1 MASILFFDPR
11 CRKPYSTRTRTE
23 VAMAGT
29 ELTVSRVADALN
41 ALVMQRYRSVPEGR
55 YLPAATVGGIEH
67 VVLLR
72 DARCLKE
79 MHGRFPNAHLYLWLH
94 DRILPGSKN
103 GRRLAAQ
110 ASLLRRQSLTVICV
124 SDWQREGA
132 EAVLRRMRGC
142 GHVRAC
148 TIYNPIEDS
157 LMPNGAAVDPTKLVF
172 FSSPNKGLT
181 YTLDA
186 FRALRE
192 CMPDLR
198 LCVGNPGY
206 KDLPHIDIDGVEWLG
221 ALPTAAIQAEV
232 RTALCVVHFN
242 FVLAETFGLVFAES
256 NAVGTPVLT
265 HDYGAAREVIS
276 DSRQLLPVLPYQQA
290 YERAARL
297 LPLNWRR
304 ASARYGMRLG
314 IFEPYIERIRAW
326 REGERPKTGP
336 DARFKFS
343 AVVGR
348 WRTLLGCAD
357 TRTPAVI
364 SPAAS
369 RSSMA

>member
-1 MASILFFDPR
+1 MASVLFFDPR
-11 CRKPYSTRTRTE
+11 CRRPYSTRTRAE

-29 ELTVSRVADALN
+29 ELTVSRVADGLGAW
-41 ALVMQRYRSVPEGR
+41 VMQRYRSVPEGR
-55 YLPAATVGGIEH
+55 YLPSAGVDGVEH

-72 DARCLKE
+72 DARCLPE
-79 MHGRFPNAHLYLWLH
+79 MHDRFPNARLYLWLH

-110 ASLLRRQSLTVICV
+110 ASLLRRQPLTLICV
-124 SDWQREGA
+124 SDWQRAGA
-132 EAVLRRMRGC
+132 EAVLQRMRGC

-157 LMPNGAAVDPTKLVF
+157 LNPNGATIDPTKLVY

-186 FRALRE
+186 FRALRQR
-192 CMPDLR
+192 MPDLH

-206 KDLPHIDIDGVEWLG
+206 KDLPRADVAGVEWLG

-276 DSRQLLPVLPYQQA
+276 DSRQLLPVLPHQQA
-290 YERAARL
+290 YERAARM
-297 LPLNWRR
+297 LPLNWRH
-304 ASARYGMRLG
+304 ASARYGTRLG

-326 REGERPKTGP
+326 REGERPSTGP

-343 AVVGR
+343 TVIER
-348 WRTLLGCAD
+348 WRTLLG
-357 TRTPAVI
+357 
-364 SPAAS
+364 AS
-369 RSSMA
+369 RFA